1 MGFSLNPQHLNRYR
15 QIAWLLLKYGGS
27 DLVKQTGLTETLE
40 EEQRVTP
47 KEAAKA
53 EELADDL
60 EKLGPTFVKLGQLL
74 STRVELMPEA
84 YIEALTRLQDKVEPF
99 GFGEVEQIVSSEL
112 GVRIAKAFSEFESKP
127 TASASL
133 GQVHLARLRDG
144 RPVAVKVQRPGIR
157 EAVLSDLDALYDLAD
172 FLDRHTE
179 FGKRYQFR
187 QMLEE
192 FRKSLLR
199 ELDYRLEAQNLTA
212 FHTNMASFRRIVV
225 PLPIDDYCTARVL
238 TMEYVAGKKITKM
251 SPLARMEFDGE
262 GLAEEVFRAYLE
274 QILVHG
280 FFHADP
286 HPGNVFL
293 TDDYRIALLDLG
305 MVGRIMPRLQEDLLQ
320 LLLAISEGRGE
331 EAADI
336 AIKIGDSRD
345 MDDEQ
350 TFRRRISEI
359 VAVQKTATVSQMEVG
374 RLVLEVTQISAASG
388 IRVPPELTMLGKTL
402 LNLDQVGRTLAPTFD
417 PNASIRRNAAE
428 MLRQRLLK
436 SLSPGNLF
444 SGILELK
451 DLIQRL
457 PGRVNKFFDALAN
470 NEFKV
475 TVDAI
480 DERKLMVGFQK
491 VANRITVGLIVASLI
506 VGAALLMRVDTSFR
520 IWGYPGLAIIFF
532 LGAAAC
538 GIFLLINIL
547 FYDKSNKE

>member
-1 MGFSLNPQHLNRYR
+1 MAFSVNPQHLNRYR
-15 QIAWLLLKYGGS
+15 QIAWLLFKYGGS
-27 DLVKQTGLTETLE
+27 DLVKETGLNETLE
-40 EEQRVTP
+40 AEQRVTP

-74 STRVELMPEA
+74 STRVELMPQA
-84 YIEALTRLQDKVEPF
+84 YIESLTRLQDKVEPF
-99 GFGEVEQIVSSEL
+99 GFGEVEKIVSSEL
-112 GVRIAKAFSEFESKP
+112 GVRIAKAFSEFESEP
-127 TASASL
+127 VASASL

-144 RPVAVKVQRPGIR
+144 REVAVKVQRPGIR

-199 ELDYRLEAQNLTA
+199 ELDYRLEAQNLTT
-212 FHTNMASFRRIVV
+212 FHANMAKYRRIIV

-238 TMEYVAGKKITKM
+238 TMEYVPGKKITKM

-262 GLAEEVFRAYLE
+262 AVAEEVFRAYLE

-286 HPGNVFL
+286 HPGNVFV
-293 TDDYRIALLDLG
+293 TEDYRIALLDLG

-331 EAADI
+331 EAADF
-336 AIKIGDSRD
+336 ALKIGDAREVND
-345 MDDEQ
+345 KEA
-350 TFRRRISEI
+350 FRRRIGELV
-359 VAVQKTATVSQMEVG
+359 VAQNTATVAQMEVG
-374 RLVLEVTQISAASG
+374 RLVLEVTQISAANG

-402 LNLDQVGRTLAPTFD
+402 LNLDQVGRSLAPEFD

-428 MLRQRLLK
+428 ILEKRLLK

-457 PGRVNKFFDALAN
+457 PSRVNKFLDALAN
-470 NEFKV
+470 NEFRV
-475 TVDAI
+475 SVDAI

-506 VGAALLMRVDTSFR
+506 VGAALLMRVDTKFR

-538 GIFLLINIL
+538 GIVLLINIL
-547 FYDKSNKE
+547 FYDKSTKE